1 MVAHAHSLRVEV
13 GEKELADQLEVAGW
27 EQAVLAPEEQ
37 ALCAYADKL
46 TRTPGAMVEGD
57 VERLRAAGWDDR
69 AIHDACQV
77 VAYFNYVN
85 RLADGLGVAP
95 EGELPRA

>member
-1 MVAHAHSLRVEV
+1 MAHAHSLRVEV

-27 EQAVLAPEEQ
+27 EQADLAPEEQ

-46 TRTPGAMVEGD
+46 TRTPGAMVEAD

>member
-1 MVAHAHSLRVEV
+1 MAHAHSLRVEV

-27 EQAVLAPEEQ
+27 EQAALAPEEQ

-46 TRTPGAMVEGD
+46 TRTPGAMVEAD